1 MVSSK
6 SANDSTVDF
15 GKRDRCSRLFGALG
29 KTSVLRNQLCGTE
42 TVNDILI
49 IYTLTPS
56 AWLTVISVRAWLV
69 DLGWHL
75 VVISGKVVLYLNR

>member
-1 MVSSK
+1 MYNEMQQLSFITILICQLKMVSSK

-42 TVNDILI
+42 TVNDILT

-56 AWLTVISVRAWLV
+56 A
-69 DLGWHL
+69 
-75 VVISGKVVLYLNR
+75 